1 LKQHKG
7 KGMNAVVEKLSNL
20 EWVGQQ
26 MRAKTASYETSTAS
40 TGEKAANWEDRCGAI
55 ASIEDVATKAY
66 CELLVWGDYRDNTM
80 AYHILHH
87 HLAAILYETLAKDV
101 QRVRFDLKSFAFKV
115 AKMALFFN
123 LRGNNVLKAEDKL
136 IFFGIKEMKVQ
147 TYLKGYAYLEKMV
160 DIALEDMRDE
170 IDYYTDIYRKNLNK
184 AYLTK

>member
-1 LKQHKG
+1 
-7 KGMNAVVEKLSNL
+7 
-20 EWVGQQ
+20 
-26 MRAKTASYETSTAS
+26 
-40 TGEKAANWEDRCGAI
+40 
-55 ASIEDVATKAY
+55 
-66 CELLVWGDYRDNTM
+66 M